1 MLYVPS
7 RTAPAKKIPLQLRRT
22 REPDD
27 DRSDVSRGLRRP
39 SLLGRAVRDRGVAA
53 GCSHYNTPTQG
64 VLPSDMAVQ
73 VRGEG
78 LCFADILTWGPCWY
92 YQKQFFQASIDPNS
106 APKSVLRYDVE
117 VSGFPSSYWGHVVL
131 LALQEQDFPGQRRSR
146 TGRLATFRSCSG
158 HENDGQ

>member
-39 SLLGRAVRDRGVAA
+39 SLLRRAVRDRGVAA

-117 VSGFPSSYWGHVVL
+117 VSGFPQAIGVTWSFWLSKNKTS
-131 LALQEQDFPGQRRSR
+131 PGQRRSR
-146 TGRLATFRSCSG
+146 TGRLGTFRSCSG
-158 HENDGQ
+158 HENKGQ